1 MLAIETL
8 SNSIMSV
15 FLMLLISS
23 ATAGF
28 TPITGYTVYQYEDV
42 ALNSQAVPEPVV
54 NEVQVITT
62 STGAATLLP
71 ETQRIVIS
79 GVDQT
84 VLINNQVS
92 FRFKAL
98 GNRYF
103 QQSFFLNIIS

>member
-1 MLAIETL
+1 VIA
-8 SNSIMSV
+8 S
-15 FLMLLISS
+15 LLLCD
-23 ATAGF
+23 TAGF

-54 NEVQVITT
+54 NEVQVVTT
-62 STGAATLLP
+62 STGAAALVP

-84 VLINNQVS
+84 VLTNNKVS

-98 GNRYF
+98 GNRYVKY
-103 QQSFFLNIIS
+103 SHLKSD

>member
-1 MLAIETL
+1 
-8 SNSIMSV
+8 
-15 FLMLLISS
+15 
-23 ATAGF
+23 
-28 TPITGYTVYQYEDV
+28 VYQYEDV

-62 STGAATLLP
+62 STGAAALVP

-84 VLINNQVS
+84 VLTNNKVS

-98 GNRYF
+98 GNRYI
-103 QQSFFLNIIS
+103 LNSYLLYIIYLYKHIVHAACAVVMPYRNH